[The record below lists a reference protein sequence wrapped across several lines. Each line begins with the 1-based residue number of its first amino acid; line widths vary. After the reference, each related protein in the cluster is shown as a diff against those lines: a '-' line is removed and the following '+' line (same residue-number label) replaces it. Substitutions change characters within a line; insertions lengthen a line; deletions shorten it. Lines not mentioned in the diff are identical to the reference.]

1 MQGGVASPPRG
12 APESPAKTHVLC
24 GTISGGASQRLF
36 VGESARR
43 EPWIT
48 PAGPADLWIEPV
60 PRETAVVG
68 VGASDCRWPMTDEKR
83 ARHLEPHREQE
94 MARQVAA
101 AMSWPAVDF
110 REYFVSC
117 GTLRKLPAEL
127 CCRLRCAPIIFNSR
141 RVVLAVDNLFHAAYL
156 LANPQLLGP
165 PYRHDLEFAFTSPS
179 SLDLCLHKRITVVKG

>member
-1 MQGGVASPPRG
+1 MNPGSRPRC
-12 APESPAKTHVLC
+12 L
-24 GTISGGASQRLF
+24 RM
-36 VGESARR
+36 
-43 EPWIT
+43 
-48 PAGPADLWIEPV
+48 EPV
-60 PRETAVVG
+60 PRAAAVA
-68 VGASDCRWPMTDEKR
+68 GAGTFECRLPMTDERR
-83 ARHLEPHREQE
+83 ARHLAPHREQE
-94 MARQVAA
+94 AARQVAA

-165 PYRHDLEFAFTSPS
+165 PYRHNLQFAFTSPR
-179 SLDLCLHKRITVVKG
+179 SLDLCLHKRIAVVKD